1 MRACDVPSDRTDH
14 AAHES
19 PLGITKPDRLE
30 AFSDGVFAIAITL
43 LVLDVKVSG
52 DETHSLA
59 EQLRSAWPTYAAFV
73 ISFLLI
79 GTMWINHHGMFKAL
93 RGVDHPGIV
102 ANMALLLVVSFVPF
116 PTKLVGENLRGASFN
131 DQRTA
136 VLLYSATLIAIS
148 IVYPLLWWALTRDRQ
163 LLRPEVTPAMIKAG
177 MRRNALGLPSYTIVF
192 VVAIWAPTA
201 SLLLSG
207 LLALF
212 YLLPH
217 RAPTAA
223 SGPSAVNS

>member
-1 MRACDVPSDRTDH
+1 MRAWGVTSNATDH
-14 AAHES
+14 AVHES
-19 PLGITKPDRLE
+19 PLGITHPARLE

-52 DETHSLA
+52 DPARTLA
-59 EQLRSAWPTYAAFV
+59 QQLRTAWPTYAAFV

-79 GTMWINHHGMFKAL
+79 GTMWINHHGMFRSL

-116 PTKLVGENLRGASFN
+116 PTKLVGENLRGTSFS

-136 VLLYSATLIAIS
+136 VLLYSATLVAIS
-148 IVYPLLWWALTRDRQ
+148 IVYPMLWWAMTRNRQ
-163 LLRPEVTPAMIKAG
+163 LLRPEVTPAMIRAG
-177 MRRNALGLPSYTIVF
+177 MRRNALGLPLYSIVL
-192 VVAIWAPTA
+192 VVAIWAPTL

-207 LLALF
+207 VLALF

-217 RAPTAA
+217 RTPTGTA
-223 SGPSAVNS
+223 ST